1 MQLMPKLEI
10 GLLNG
15 WILLAIDFLIQGG
28 LLLIFPKDVVARL
41 FDRSGWSEKQKV
53 FTILGKVFSLICL
66 ILITLTPLKPD
77 STVFL
82 VGIIVYATGL
92 AGLAAA
98 MLSFKNTPPDQPVT
112 KGVYRIS
119 RHPQIV
125 ALFIIFF
132 GMCLAIGSWVAL
144 FMLIMSRL
152 FQHFGILAE
161 EEVCVKRYGESY
173 RAYMERVP
181 RYFVFF

>member
-1 MQLMPKLEI
+1 
-10 GLLNG
+10 
-15 WILLAIDFLIQGG
+15 
-28 LLLIFPKDVVARL
+28 
-41 FDRSGWSEKQKV
+41 
-53 FTILGKVFSLICL
+53 
-66 ILITLTPLKPD
+66 
-77 STVFL
+77 VFL

-98 MLSFKNTPPDQPVT
+98 MLSFRNTPPDQPVT

-125 ALFIIFF
+125 ALFAIFF
-132 GMCLAIGSWVAL
+132 GMCLAIGSWIAL
-144 FMLIMSRL
+144 FVLTLSRL